1 MTNPPFVYLY
11 TIKEVQEM
19 NSERNM
25 DLALLRTLCNAHG
38 VSGYEDGVADIIIDL
53 IKDCCDTVMKDSV
66 GNVLAFKKG
75 KKTPAEPIML
85 CAHMDEVG
93 FSVKNIND
101 DGTLDFLQV
110 GMTGTILPSKR
121 VLVGKNRIPGVI
133 SARPVHLSPDKTRAV
148 KQSDLVIDIGARD
161 KEQAESLG
169 LFGDYAAFDSDF
181 VLLGDGLV
189 KAKAL
194 DDRIGCA
201 VMCMLSKTE
210 LENDVYFAFTVG
222 EELGGTG
229 AVAATNRIKPGTALV
244 LEGTTASDLY
254 GYAEKD
260 KVCKPRFGAVCPFMD
275 GGTFYDNGL
284 YKKILGIAKENNIKV
299 QTKTKIAG
307 GTDGAKIQR
316 TGKGTRVVALSL
328 ACRYI
333 HTSSSVGAVEDMES
347 ILRLSELFIN
357 SIA

>member
-1 MTNPPFVYLY
+1 MSC
-11 TIKEVQEM
+11 KKM
-19 NSERNM
+19 N
-25 DLALLRTLCNAHG
+25 LALLETLCNAHG
-38 VSGYEDGVADIIIDL
+38 VSCYEYEVADIIINL
-53 IKDCCDTVMKDSV
+53 IKDNCDTVMKDGV

-75 KKTPAEPIML
+75 KKTPKEPIML

-93 FSVKNIND
+93 FSVKYIND

-110 GMTGTILPSKR
+110 GMSGTVLPSKR
-121 VLVGKNRIPGVI
+121 VLVGKNKIPGVI
-133 SARPVHLSPDKTRAV
+133 SARPVHLSHDKSKAV
-148 KQSDLVIDIGARD
+148 KQADLVIDIGA
-161 KEQAESLG
+161 KNKAEAESLG
-169 LFGDYAAFDSDF
+169 VFGDYAAFDSEF

-201 VMCMLSKTE
+201 IMCILSELE

-229 AVAATNRIKPGTALV
+229 AIAATNRIKPGTALV

-260 KVCKPRFGAVCPFMD
+260 KVCKARFGAVCPFMD

-284 YKKILGIAKENNIKV
+284 YRKILSLAAENSIKV

-316 TGKGTRVVALSL
+316 TGKGAKVAALSL

-333 HTSSSVGAVEDMES
+333 HTSSSIASVEDMES
-347 ILRLSELFIN
+347 ILALSKLFIN
-357 SIA
+357 SID

>member
-1 MTNPPFVYLY
+1 
-11 TIKEVQEM
+11 M
-19 NSERNM
+19 NCNGM
-25 DLALLRTLCNAHG
+25 DLSILKALCDAHG
-38 VSGYEDGVADIIIDL
+38 VSGYEDEVAGLVVGIIL
-53 IKDCCDTVMKDSV
+53 ENCDSVMKDSV
-66 GNVLAFKKG
+66 GNIIAFKKG
-75 KKTPAEPIML
+75 RKTPKEPIML

-93 FSVKNIND
+93 FSVKHIND

-110 GMTGTILPSKR
+110 GMTSTILPSKK
-121 VLVGKNRIPGVI
+121 VLVGRNKIPGVI
-133 SARPVHLSPDKTRAV
+133 SSRPVHLSPDKSKAV
-148 KQSDLVIDIGARD
+148 KQCDLVIDIGAKD
-161 KEQAESLG
+161 KAEAEALG
-169 LFGDYAAFDSDF
+169 VFGDYAVFDSDF
-181 VLLGDGLV
+181 ALLGDGLV

-201 VMCMLSKTE
+201 VMCMLSTLS

-229 AVAATNRIKPGTALV
+229 VTAATNRIKPGTALV

-254 GYAEKD
+254 GYEEKD

-284 YKKILGIAKENNIKV
+284 YKKVLSLAKENGIKV
-299 QTKTKIAG
+299 QTKTKVAG

-316 TGKGTRVVALSL
+316 CGKGTRVVALSL

-333 HTSSSVGAVEDMES
+333 HTRSNVGSVEDMNA
-347 ILRLSELFIN
+347 ILRLSELLIN
-357 SIA
+357 SIE

>member
-1 MTNPPFVYLY
+1 MSSR
-11 TIKEVQEM
+11 K
-19 NSERNM
+19 M
-25 DLALLRTLCNAHG
+25 DLPLLEKLCQAHG
-38 VSGYEDGVADIIIDL
+38 VSGYEDEVADIIIDI
-53 IKDCCDTVMKDSV
+53 IKDNCDTVMKDGV

-75 KKTPAEPIML
+75 RKTPKEPIML

-110 GMTGTILPSKR
+110 GMTGTVLPSKR
-121 VLVGKNRIPGVI
+121 VFVGKNKIPGII
-133 SARPVHLSPDKTRAV
+133 SSRPVHLSHEKSKPV
-148 KQSDLVIDIGARD
+148 KQSDLVIDIGAKNR
-161 KEQAESLG
+161 EEAESLG
-169 LFGDYAAFDSDF
+169 LFGDYAVFNSDF
-181 VLLGDGLV
+181 VLLGNGLV

-201 VMCMLSKTE
+201 VMCILSTYE

-229 AVAATNRIKPGTALV
+229 VISATNRIKPGIALV
-244 LEGTTASDLY
+244 LEGTTANDLY

-260 KVCKPRFGAVCPFMD
+260 KVCRTHFGAVCPFMD
-275 GGTFYDNGL
+275 GGTFYDNNL
-284 YKKILGIAKENNIKV
+284 YKKTLLLAKENDIKV
-299 QTKTKIAG
+299 QTKTKVAG

-316 TGKGTRVVALSL
+316 TGKGTKVVALSL

-333 HTSSSVGAVEDMES
+333 HTSSSVASIEDMES
-347 ILRLSELFIN
+347 ILHLSEIFIN
-357 SIA
+357 SIE